1 VPTKLVIVESPA
13 KARTIAGYLGAGF
26 VVESSIGHI
35 RDLPQ
40 SGSDIPA
47 SVRGESWAR
56 LGVDVDNDF
65 KPVYVVPAEKKQQV
79 AKLRKLLKDAEV
91 LYLATDEDREGES
104 IAWHLLEV
112 LSPRQPVHRMVFH
125 EITPAAIRQA
135 LEHPRDL
142 DRRLVDAQEARRIL
156 DRLYGYEVSPVLWR
170 KVRQGLSA
178 GRVQSPATRIIV
190 ERERERIAFVAASYW
205 GLTGTF
211 TVRDDP
217 TAFEAELVTIDGE
230 RVATGKDFADDG
242 SAKARKTSRLVL
254 DETAA
259 TELATGIAGAR
270 FSVSSVEAKPY
281 TRRPYPPFRTSTLQQ
296 EASRK
301 LRFAARRAMS
311 AAQRLYEAGF
321 ITYMRTDSITLSAA
335 AIDAARGLVTA
346 RYGAAYLPEQPRVYT
361 AKVKNA
367 QEAHEAIR
375 PAGDHFTEPDV
386 VARAMGTG
394 SDEARLYDLVWKR
407 TVASQ
412 MKDAVGE
419 SIAARLTATAGD
431 GRQVEFAA
439 SGLSIAFPG
448 FLRAYVEGRD
458 DPDAALDDQER
469 PLPAMAVGDPATA
482 AGIAAEGHETKAPAR
497 FTEASLVKRLEELGI
512 GRPSTYASIISTIQ
526 DRGYVFKKGT
536 ALVPTFTAFATVGLL
551 ESYFGD
557 LVDYEFTARME
568 DDLDDIA
575 GGEKEAIPWLRR
587 FYFGNGHQGLHRL
600 VEDNLDAI
608 DPRLVNAI
616 PIGVDAAGEPV
627 VARVGRY
634 GPYLKRGDDTASI
647 PEDIAPDELTIG
659 KAVELLAMPSGDR
672 ELGHDPET
680 GAVVTLRHGR
690 YGPYVQLGEID
701 ADAPSKQ
708 PPPRTSLF
716 KSMTPEA
723 LTLEQGLELL
733 RIPRVVGEHPSGGEV
748 TAHNGRYGPYVK
760 WGKETRSLDAEEDLL
775 TVTLDEAVARL
786 AQPKQGRRTVA
797 SLRQLG
803 QTPDGKAVDLRDG
816 RFGPYVTD
824 GEINASLRVADTV
837 EGITLE
843 RAIELLEERRA
854 KGPAK
859 PRKRSAPKGA
869 KKAR

>member
-1 VPTKLVIVESPA
+1 MPTKLVIVESPA

-79 AKLRKLLKDAEV
+79 TKLRKLLKDAEV

-217 TAFEAELVTIDGE
+217 TVFEAELVTVAGE

-254 DETAA
+254 DEAAA

-296 EASRK
+296 EAGRK

-311 AAQRLYEAGF
+311 AAQRLYEAGY

-335 AIDAARGLVTA
+335 AIDAARALVSD
-346 RYGAAYLPEQPRVYT
+346 RYGTAYLPDQPRVYT
-361 AKVKNA
+361 GKVKNA

-375 PAGDHFTEPDV
+375 PAGDRFTEPGV
-386 VARAMGTG
+386 VAGAMGAG

-419 SIAARLTATAGD
+419 SIAARLPATAGD
-431 GRQVEFAA
+431 GRHVEFAA

-469 PLPAMAVGDPATA
+469 PLPPMAVGDPATA
-482 AGIAAEGHETKAPAR
+482 EEIAAEGHETKAPAALHR
-497 FTEASLVKRLEELGI
+497 GVAGEA
-512 GRPSTYASIISTIQ
+512 
-526 DRGYVFKKGT
+526 
-536 ALVPTFTAFATVGLL
+536 
-551 ESYFGD
+551 
-557 LVDYEFTARME
+557 
-568 DDLDDIA
+568 A
-575 GGEKEAIPWLRR
+575 GGVGHRPPLHLCLDHLHHPGPRLRVQE
-587 FYFGNGHQGLHRL
+587 GDGAGADLHRL
-600 VEDNLDAI
+600 
-608 DPRLVNAI
+608 RHRR
-616 PIGVDAAGEPV
+616 AAGE
-627 VARVGRY
+627 
-634 GPYLKRGDDTASI
+634 
-647 PEDIAPDELTIG
+647 
-659 KAVELLAMPSGDR
+659 
-672 ELGHDPET
+672 
-680 GAVVTLRHGR
+680 
-690 YGPYVQLGEID
+690 
-701 ADAPSKQ
+701 
-708 PPPRTSLF
+708 
-716 KSMTPEA
+716 
-723 LTLEQGLELL
+723 LL
-733 RIPRVVGEHPSGGEV
+733 RRPR
-748 TAHNGRYGPYVK
+748 
-760 WGKETRSLDAEEDLL
+760 
-775 TVTLDEAVARL
+775 RL
-786 AQPKQGRRTVA
+786 
-797 SLRQLG
+797 
-803 QTPDGKAVDLRDG
+803 
-816 RFGPYVTD
+816 
-824 GEINASLRVADTV
+824 
-837 EGITLE
+837 
-843 RAIELLEERRA
+843 
-854 KGPAK
+854 
-859 PRKRSAPKGA
+859 
-869 KKAR
+869 